1 MLDGQHFQTFCG
13 SLASRTANGTSV
25 SLVPPDGRTNRK
37 ASCLIASL
45 PAQARS
51 DSAVD
56 SSGEKISPGCRNQR
70 GAFDY
75 SEQLSS
81 GAAEGLAGRAQQE
94 IFEDQ
99 LSVAA
104 DERCVARAAR
114 DLAIIGLRPRL
125 AFDDLIKRTAAGAL
139 ELECPEHGCVHHDT
153 DCFQVVLRGRRA
165 DAAVDFGLPCQI
177 SDGNVNAKLSRPS
190 ASITANANMMV
201 I

>member
-1 MLDGQHFQTFCG
+1 MFYANHSSPGSRCRGFSYSNRKRYPLDPEQLGAAT
-13 SLASRTANGTSV
+13 SLAGS
-25 SLVPPDGRTNRK
+25 
-37 ASCLIASL
+37 
-45 PAQARS
+45 
-51 DSAVD
+51 
-56 SSGEKISPGCRNQR
+56 
-70 GAFDY
+70 
-75 SEQLSS
+75 
-81 GAAEGLAGRAQQE
+81 AQQE